1 MGLRVWV
8 VEEQTHA
15 HVPVGFPFEP
25 INKHMSR
32 EIDPNSYPNRA
43 KTHRISG
50 SGYPLPS
57 LVAGSGRPIVSPKR
71 RVAGPWMRCPALGYP
86 QRFSLNFSLYITFLR
101 YIANIS
107 SPTFSYPTAVPPK
120 ISPYTPTTTIKYHFS
135 YIFIIHSYFLPT
147 KKHSSAHK
155 TTANSAKGRRW
166 LPPDLWREKVTP
178 YTISYLGDYTAARSG

>member
-25 INKHMSR
+25 INKPMGR

-57 LVAGSGRPIVSPKR
+57 LRGR
-71 RVAGPWMRCPALGYP
+71 G
-86 QRFSLNFSLYITFLR
+86 
-101 YIANIS
+101 
-107 SPTFSYPTAVPPK
+107 
-120 ISPYTPTTTIKYHFS
+120 
-135 YIFIIHSYFLPT
+135 
-147 KKHSSAHK
+147 
-155 TTANSAKGRRW
+155 
-166 LPPDLWREKVTP
+166 REKKQDARFPLSV
-178 YTISYLGDYTAARSG
+178 LAAA